1 MWHTLFGLLFDLSDS
16 FSSLLL
22 KSVPWTPLQFFS
34 SPRKKSPGPPPVR
47 GPCNWSLVSFPFSL
61 CILPSPCCLFTS
73 FFLLGLQHDCIILG
87 AWFQIYH
94 LVSYFICLFPELFQP
109 LWLLWGIYFFK
120 KVDNSF
126 PLFWRSSRFVDV
138 PTNSLR
144 L

>member
-22 KSVPWTPLQFFS
+22 KSVPWTPLQVFS

-73 FFLLGLQHDCIILG
+73 FFPYSGTQRGRMFPPCLALATGLTWC
-87 AWFQIYH
+87 FTV
-94 LVSYFICLFPELFQP
+94 LVMRENFGEGVKACTGKMLPCAIKCGFTR
-109 LWLLWGIYFFK
+109 FF
-120 KVDNSF
+120 F
-126 PLFWRSSRFVDV
+126 
-138 PTNSLR
+138 
-144 L
+144 